1 MQFDLGSSLFD
12 QLVLSELFKA
22 GDAVH
27 AIRRA
32 RLRARRDALVAALR
46 ECLPDWRFRIPDG
59 GLALWVQ
66 LPHGSAT
73 AMAASMERHGV
84 FLAPGPVFGVE
95 GGFDGWLRIPYSR
108 NEEELV
114 EAVRRIADA
123 WPANHHEAGR
133 PAVRPAAPS
142 LMIA

>member
-1 MQFDLGSSLFD
+1 ACVLSLHDALPICVRLGWIRAPLGLAAKLVATRVQFDLGSSLFD

-27 AIRRA
+27 VVRRA
-32 RLRARRDALVAALR
+32 RLRARRDALVAAMR
-46 ECLPDWRFRIPDG
+46 EYLPQWRFRIPDG

-73 AMAASMERHGV
+73 AVAASMEHHGV

-95 GGFDGWLRIPYSR
+95 GGFD
-108 NEEELV
+108 
-114 EAVRRIADA
+114 
-123 WPANHHEAGR
+123 
-133 PAVRPAAPS
+133 
-142 LMIA
+142 